1 MRFRRTL
8 LSRVDTTLGGN
19 KVGIKKNSNQK
30 ASAIGTIQKIIV
42 SMKKNVKYR
51 QIVRINFCKG
61 HKQQV
66 VRVGGLHKII
76 EIRIRGF
83 RTLKSSFGASM
94 WNLLTMQKAKKSS
107 RVMTQKQKDYA

>member
-66 VRVGGLHKII
+66 VRVGGLHKTI
-76 EIRIRGF
+76 EIRISAF

-94 WNLLTMQKAKKSS
+94 WECIDNVKKKELS
-107 RVMTQKQKDYA
+107 RIMTQKQKDDA